1 MAKLFQRS
9 LKAQKSDPVAPTEA
23 QRTAAVTQTADSDHQ
38 QKVERIRQEMA
49 EKRRSMEDALHKEF
63 EDKKAK
69 IHAGWQSRLNEEK
82 FRADKEIKEAKDRAD
97 KEKAEQAE
105 RDAREKAEKE
115 KAEKEER
122 DAREKAD
129 KEKAEQAERDAREKA
144 QKEKAEQEQREK
156 AEQEQKEK
164 AEQEERDAREKALRE
179 TAEQEE
185 RIRAELEQE
194 LQQSMKAQ
202 REQLE
207 ATLQDLPEAT
217 PSEGLN
223 FSSSV
228 APATESE
235 EMDVQEPFEP
245 PEAPEFKAEEVTIPP

>member
-97 KEKAEQAE
+97 KEKGQNRLKEMHE
-105 RDAREKAEKE
+105 RKQRKRRQKRKKEMHERKQTKRRQNRLKEMHERKHRKRRQNRNRERRQNRNRKRRQNRKKE
-115 KAEKEER
+115 MHER
-122 DAREKAD
+122 K
-129 KEKAEQAERDAREKA
+129 
-144 QKEKAEQEQREK
+144 
-156 AEQEQKEK
+156 
-164 AEQEERDAREKALRE
+164 
-179 TAEQEE
+179 
-185 RIRAELEQE
+185 
-194 LQQSMKAQ
+194 
-202 REQLE
+202 
-207 ATLQDLPEAT
+207 P
-217 PSEGLN
+217 
-223 FSSSV
+223 
-228 APATESE
+228 
-235 EMDVQEPFEP
+235 
-245 PEAPEFKAEEVTIPP
+245 